1 MVLHDTMSCGAM
13 VVLSFFYVVKFL
25 SCIIIKVQEKA
36 DGKVKVC
43 KISKN
48 VCPNHTTWKIRRLE
62 MNIIDYRYEPPRLD
76 LHSSQIQ
83 VFSFFAI

>member
-13 VVLSFFYVVKFL
+13 VVLSFFVVKFL

-48 VCPNHTTWKIRRLE
+48 VCPNHTTLKIRRLE
-62 MNIIDYRYEPPRLD
+62 MNIIDYHYEPPRLD
-76 LHSSQIQ
+76 LHSFQIQ
-83 VFSFFAI
+83 VFSIFAI